1 MAVCG
6 LISSRP
12 EARFSHL
19 DPGPTL
25 GISSLSLSRSL
36 SSMDFSEL
44 DMKPTDRK
52 TFSNKNKLTHK

>member
-25 GISSLSLSRSL
+25 GISSLSLSQLYGR
-36 SSMDFSEL
+36 FSEL